1 MLGGLPSLT
10 VAPPPPLS
18 YAKADNHQRFLE
30 LVKARGVKLVNIGAE
45 DLMAGTRSP
54 HHPNTAIDSQE
65 YYTELRGDADA
76 LAAALVRRPAGV
88 GNEANARADELVA
101 QYEVYGPKLDAAAAE
116 VRRSLAL
123 LVPEE
128 AGGDDGGADD
138 GDGDPLLANFRKM
151 AATQAKIYAAGWGAM
166 NDTVREERGLVQSTK
181 L

>member
-1 MLGGLPSLT
+1 M
-10 VAPPPPLS
+10 
-18 YAKADNHQRFLE
+18 
-30 LVKARGVKLVNIGAE
+30 
-45 DLMAGTRSP
+45 
-54 HHPNTAIDSQE
+54 
-65 YYTELRGDADA
+65 
-76 LAAALVRRPAGV
+76 
-88 GNEANARADELVA
+88 
-101 QYEVYGPKLDAAAAE
+101 YGPKLDAAAAE

>member
-1 MLGGLPSLT
+1 MGGPR
-10 VAPPPPLS
+10 A
-18 YAKADNHQRFLE
+18 AHA
-30 LVKARGVKLVNIGAE
+30 LVLRGGGREAR
-45 DLMAGTRSP
+45 D
-54 HHPNTAIDSQE
+54 HPNTAIDSQE
-65 YYTELRGDADA
+65 YYTELRGAADA

-101 QYEVYGPKLDAAAAE
+101 QHDVYGPKLDAAAAE